1 MSVGVSA
8 CSFSL
13 ANNVDKHPQILSS
26 GSTPCTPKV
35 TNNLVFKSG
44 HMTQTCPIPLVQSE
58 CCPGIRAHTGEQRSC
73 LLAQSGVATLQL
85 PVVMFSSRLKG
96 RKNKADSAVAVTTT
110 GREKPKS
117 ALGPVQFRA
126 SLLVTLYLF
135 PVNPIARFLEFVV
148 SVIYH
153 LKRPAASLLE

>member
-85 PVVMFSSRLKG
+85 PVVMLLIFGVLFSVVLCDFIVMASYCSIFHLLCSFLISDQI
-96 RKNKADSAVAVTTT
+96 NASHVTF
-110 GREKPKS
+110 G
-117 ALGPVQFRA
+117 
-126 SLLVTLYLF
+126 LVC
-135 PVNPIARFLEFVV
+135 
-148 SVIYH
+148 
-153 LKRPAASLLE
+153 